1 MKRRR
6 VIVAPI
12 VHDQIRAQLLHI
24 ARDSIKNALAWEDR
38 VRATIKKLSQYS
50 GYAIDETASAR
61 LGYTLR
67 KLVFEGTYLIHF
79 VVEDNQRIVRVVNFR
94 HGARLPVRGEP

>member
-12 VHDQIRAQLLHI
+12 VHDQIRAQVLHI
-24 ARDSIKNALAWEDR
+24 ARDSVENALAWEDR
-38 VRATIKKLSQYS
+38 LRATIKKLSQSS
-50 GYAIDETASAR
+50 GYAIDEAASAR
-61 LGYTLR
+61 LGYPLH

-79 VVEDNQRIVRVVNFR
+79 VVDEGRVRVVNFR
-94 HGARLPVRGEP
+94 HGARLPARGEP

>member
-12 VHDQIRAQLLHI
+12 VHDQIRTQVIHI
-24 ARDSIKNALAWEDR
+24 ARDSVEKALAWEDR
-38 VRATIKKLSQYS
+38 LRATIKKLSQFS
-50 GYAIDETASAR
+50 GYAIDEPASDR
-61 LGYTLR
+61 LGYPLH

-79 VVEDNQRIVRVVNFR
+79 VVEDNQRMVRVVNFR
-94 HGARLPVRGEP
+94 HGARLPGRREP